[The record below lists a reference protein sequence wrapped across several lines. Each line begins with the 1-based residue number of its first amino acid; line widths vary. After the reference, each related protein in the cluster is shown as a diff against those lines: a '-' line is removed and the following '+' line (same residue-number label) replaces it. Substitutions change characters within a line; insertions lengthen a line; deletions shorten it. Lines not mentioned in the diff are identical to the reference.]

1 MKAVQFSRFGG
12 PEVLAVVDV
21 DEPHAGPGQIRIAV
35 KASSVNPM
43 DRARRSGRFK
53 LELPAGIGRDAAG
66 VVDEVGDGVTDVRVG
81 DSAFGVAVDGRGTAE
96 FALLRRWAKKP
107 ERLSYAETAALPIAA
122 ETATRCLR
130 KLAACAGQTL
140 LINGAAGSVGQAAVQ
155 LAHLQGLTVIGTAS
169 AGHHA
174 RLREIGAEPV
184 VYGPGL
190 VERVRE
196 LAPSGVD
203 FVLDCAGQA
212 LGDLVEIAGDPQ
224 RVLTVAGSTL
234 AAEYGVLSTGGGGPD
249 AAYDAY
255 WTVAKLADEGKFS
268 LPVQRTFTMA
278 QAAPAHALSEAVHLT
293 GKIVIV
299 IGR

>member
-12 PEVLAVVDV
+12 PNVLAVVDV
-21 DEPHAGPGQIRIAV
+21 DEPHAGPGQIRIVV

-53 LELPAGIGRDAAG
+53 LDLPAGIGRDAAG
-66 VVDEVGDGVTDVRVG
+66 VVDEVGEGVSDVKVG
-81 DSAFGVAVDGRGTAE
+81 DLAFGIAVDGAGTAE
-96 FALLRRWAKKP
+96 FSLLRRWAKKP

-130 KLAACAGQTL
+130 KLAATAGQTL

-155 LAHLQGLTVIGTAS
+155 LARRQGLRVIGTAS
-169 AGHHA
+169 EGNHA

-184 VYGPGL
+184 VYGAGL
-190 VERVRE
+190 VDRVRE
-196 LAPSGVD
+196 LAPGGVD

-212 LGDLVEIAGDPQ
+212 LGDLVELAGDAA

-234 AAEYGVLSTGGGGPD
+234 AAEYGVRSTAGGGKD

-255 WTVAKLADEGKFS
+255 WSVAKLADQGEFS

-278 QAAPAHALSEAVHLT
+278 QASEAHALSEAAHLT

-299 IGR
+299 IE

>member
-1 MKAVQFSRFGG
+1 MKAVQFSCFGG
-12 PEVLAVVDV
+12 PDVLAVVDV

-43 DRARRSGRFK
+43 DRARRSGRVK
-53 LELPAGIGRDAAG
+53 LDLPAAIGRDAAG
-66 VVDEVGDGVTDVRVG
+66 VVDEVGEGVTDVKVG

-130 KLAACAGQTL
+130 KLGASAGQTL

-155 LAHLQGLTVIGTAS
+155 LARLQGLRVIGTAS

-190 VERVRE
+190 VDRVRL
-196 LAPSGVD
+196 LAPGGVD

-212 LGDLVEIAGDPQ
+212 LGDLVEIAGDAA
-224 RVLTVAGSTL
+224 RVLTIAGSTL

-268 LPVQRTFTMA
+268 LPVQQTFSMA
-278 QAAPAHALSEAVHLT
+278 QAAPAHALSEAAHLT

-299 IGR
+299 IE